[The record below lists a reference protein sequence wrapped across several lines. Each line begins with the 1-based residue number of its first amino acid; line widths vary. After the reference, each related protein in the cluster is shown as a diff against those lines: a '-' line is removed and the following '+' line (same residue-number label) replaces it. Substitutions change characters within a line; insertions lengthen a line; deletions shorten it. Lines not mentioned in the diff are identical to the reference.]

1 MYNIQNDLLFK
12 ATSSNNWE
20 QVGFYPTPNV
30 GGNITP
36 RFLVIHFT
44 AGAANAVQTA
54 KYFQKPEAKTSAH
67 LNLDVDGSWTQN
79 VEFSVKAWHAGKS
92 NWAGYRNLNSHSIG
106 IEVCNPGPLTIVKGG
121 YKTWW
126 GKSMNSDDI
135 IEAPHPNA
143 PNGEVYGWLPFT
155 EAQVNSLIE
164 VGQVLMTTYGLEECV
179 GHDMISP
186 GRKRDPGPCMNHRVY
201 DQINAAMDNPNTRWE
216 WYVAN
221 VKTSL
226 NARGGPGTNY
236 DIVTTLPKGT
246 AIDEIIAKE
255 GVWWFCELEE
265 GEQVWLHSKFL
276 GKRQVAHD

>member
-1 MYNIQNDLLFK
+1 
-12 ATSSNNWE
+12 
-20 QVGFYPTPNV
+20 
-30 GGNITP
+30 
-36 RFLVIHFT
+36 
-44 AGAANAVQTA
+44 
-54 KYFQKPEAKTSAH
+54 
-67 LNLDVDGSWTQN
+67 
-79 VEFSVKAWHAGKS
+79 
-92 NWAGYRNLNSHSIG
+92 
-106 IEVCNPGPLTIVKGG
+106 
-121 YKTWW
+121 
-126 GKSMNSDDI
+126 MNSDDI

-186 GRKRDPGPCMNHRVY
+186 GRKRDPGPTMNYRVY
-201 DQINAAMDNPNTRWE
+201 DQINAAMDNPNNEWQ

-221 VKTSL
+221 VKNSL

-246 AIDEIIAKE
+246 AIEEIMAKE
-255 GVWWFCELEE
+255 GVWWFRELEE

-276 GKRQVAHD
+276 GKRLVDR